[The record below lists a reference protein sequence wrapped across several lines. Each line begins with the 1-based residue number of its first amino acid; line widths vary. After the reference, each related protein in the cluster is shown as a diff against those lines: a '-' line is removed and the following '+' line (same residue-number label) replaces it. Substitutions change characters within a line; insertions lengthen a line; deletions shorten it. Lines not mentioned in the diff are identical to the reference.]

1 LLIEFSALGTW
12 HNYFMIASKNE
23 KIIMSKRTITMKRI
37 INYPLSGDYSA
48 YKQNQRV
55 NLFFSEVEE
64 VYNVPNEKVKQ
75 SFSTNIKLAGKIKFI
90 LGLIYFFSLIYFSIK
105 LFS

>member
-1 LLIEFSALGTW
+1 LPIILIGNW
-12 HNYFMIASKNE
+12 YNYFIIASKNE
-23 KIIMSKRTITMKRI
+23 KIIMTKRTITMKRI
-37 INYPLSGDYSA
+37 INYPLSGGYSA
-48 YKQNQRV
+48 YEQKQGV

-64 VYNVPNEKVKQ
+64 VYNVPNEKVEQ